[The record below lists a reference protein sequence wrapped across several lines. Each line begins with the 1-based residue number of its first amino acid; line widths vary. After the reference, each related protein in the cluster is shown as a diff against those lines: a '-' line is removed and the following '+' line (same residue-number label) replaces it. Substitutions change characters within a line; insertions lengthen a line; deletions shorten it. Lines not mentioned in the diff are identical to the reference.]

1 MQSSRTLN
9 QTQLLTAMSSLML
22 GITLTFTINLS
33 IINFT
38 TNLTPILSIIL
49 SIILTISTVTADCSP
64 VLTNPPAHRGRVS
77 PPSTVSTAPTPSGGR
92 GV

>member
-1 MQSSRTLN
+1 MQSSPTLN
-9 QTQLLTAMSSLML
+9 LTQLLTVMSSLML
-22 GITLTFTINLS
+22 GITLTFTINL
-33 IINFT
+33 IIIKFT
-38 TNLTPILSIIL
+38 TNFTRTLSIIP
-49 SIILTISTVTADCSP
+49 SITQTISTVTADCSP